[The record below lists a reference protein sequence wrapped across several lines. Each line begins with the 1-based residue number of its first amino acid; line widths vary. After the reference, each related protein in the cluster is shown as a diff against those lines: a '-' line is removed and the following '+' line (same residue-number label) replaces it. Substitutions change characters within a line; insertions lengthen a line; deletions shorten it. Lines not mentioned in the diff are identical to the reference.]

1 MHYKGSFKKKNC
13 CLCCSCCYQCLS
25 LMTQCSEYS
34 EIISIFCCTLYIMLS
49 CSLSVVYK
57 FKVSLNFVFKTRKWM
72 DVSQSVPQGAFHKSS
87 DTDGVLQ
94 MTQQLLAWK
103 MSSYWN
109 VIASADP
116 DGIDSSMEE
125 QAGKKPFHIQQV
137 QNESQ
142 TLTGNSKVCLFILK
156 HLQKCLLMCNV
167 PIN

>member
-1 MHYKGSFKKKNC
+1 MNILKLY
-13 CLCCSCCYQCLS
+13 L
-25 LMTQCSEYS
+25 YS
-34 EIISIFCCTLYIMLS
+34 VALYIMLS
-49 CSLSVVYK
+49 CSFSIVYK

-72 DVSQSVPQGAFHKSS
+72 DVSQSVPQGTFHISS
-87 DTDGVLQ
+87 NTDDVLQ
-94 MTQQLLAWK
+94 MARQLLAWK

-109 VIASADP
+109 VIATADP
-116 DGIDSSMEE
+116 GGIVSSMEE

-142 TLTGNSKVCLFILK
+142 TLTGHSKVCLFILK